1 MTYTELISLTW
12 RIFDISIITAEALG
26 WIAFII
32 GGLGLV
38 ATRSKPATHRR
49 FKGLFLGGGM
59 ALVSVLF
66 VGGFYEATSYIM
78 TGHTN
83 GIEHA
88 ESMYP
93 NLYIEQFSDNEGIIR
108 ILALSGTFS
117 QMAAI
122 TGMAATTF
130 GTGLWGITKH
140 RSIFRSKSQK
150 ITYAGI
156 VLMAMSVSE
165 RAFAAIVHVFI
176 SIIFG
181 G

>member
-1 MTYTELISLTW
+1 MTYSELIDVTW
-12 RIFDISIITAEALG
+12 RIFDIGIITAEALG
-26 WIAFII
+26 WIAFIT

-38 ATRSKPATHRR
+38 ATRTKPSTHRR
-49 FKGLFLGGGM
+49 FKGLFLGGGA

-66 VGGFYEATSYIM
+66 VGGVYEATAYVM

-83 GIEHA
+83 GVELSG
-88 ESMYP
+88 SMYP
-93 NLYIEQFSDNEGIIR
+93 NLYVEQFSSNEGILR
-108 ILALSGTFS
+108 ILELSGTFS

-122 TGMAATTF
+122 TGMGATTF
-130 GTGLWGITKH
+130 GTALWGVTKH

-156 VLMAMSVSE
+156 FLMGMSVSE